1 MTTMRAMVMRSAG
14 AALPSSPLTLENR
27 PMPTIS
33 APTDVVV
40 RIAGAGVCRTDIHLL
55 TGVMH
60 APTPLILGHENSGY
74 VHAIGSAVTAVAVGD
89 SVLCYPFITSGLD
102 RSERA
107 GGHAGANG
115 RRTPGINTDGG
126 FCEFLLTTERSVLR
140 VPETADLPALSAL
153 TDAGLAAQRACMR
166 ASAQLMPTDLVVLLG
181 IGGLGHLAL
190 QILRATSAATIIAVD
205 INGETRTLAE
215 QLGAAASLHPD
226 ELDAYVNNARVVIDF
241 VGSDATVRLSRRLLA
256 FGGSYIGVAIGGQI
270 EVPLTELVERE
281 LRFEGI
287 FVGTY
292 EDLCNVTNLA
302 LTGKVRP
309 IVQKY
314 DLEDANRAIDDL
326 ANGRIRGRAV
336 LTP

>member
-1 MTTMRAMVMRSAG
+1 MRAMVMRSAS
-14 AALPSSPLTLENR
+14 AALSNSPLALEDR
-27 PMPTIS
+27 PTPTIS
-33 APTDVVV
+33 SPADVVV

-89 SVLCYPFITSGLD
+89 PVLCYPFITSGLD
-102 RSERA
+102 RTERA

-140 VPETADLPALSAL
+140 VPETADLPALSSL

-190 QILRATSAATIIAVD
+190 QILRACSAATIVAVD
-205 INGETRTLAE
+205 INGETRTFAE
-215 QLGAAASLHPD
+215 QLGATASLHPD
-226 ELDAYVNNARVVIDF
+226 ELDAYLNNARVVIDF
-241 VGSDATVRLSRRLLA
+241 VGSDATVQLSRRLLA

-292 EDLCNVTNLA
+292 EDLCNVTDLA
-302 LTGKVRP
+302 LSGKVRP
-309 IVQKY
+309 KVQKY

>member
-27 PMPTIS
+27 PTPTIS

-205 INGETRTLAE
+205 INGETRTFAE

>member
-1 MTTMRAMVMRSAG
+1 MRAMVMRSAG

-27 PMPTIS
+27 PTPTIS

-60 APTPLILGHENSGY
+60 APT
-74 VHAIGSAVTAVAVGD
+74 VGD

>member
-1 MTTMRAMVMRSAG
+1 MTFMRAMVMRSAN
-14 AALPSSPLTLENR
+14 AVLPSFPLTYEDR
-27 PMPTIS
+27 PSPTIS

-40 RIAGAGVCRTDIHLL
+40 RIVGAGVCRTDIHLL
-55 TGVMH
+55 TGAMH

-89 SVLCYPFITSGLD
+89 PVLCYPFITSGLD

-115 RRTPGINTDGG
+115 RRTPGINIDGG

-153 TDAGLAAQRACMR
+153 TDAGLAAQRACVR
-166 ASAQLMPTDLVVLLG
+166 ASAELMPSDIVVLLG

-190 QILRATSAATIIAVD
+190 QILRATTAATIVAVD
-205 INGETRTLAE
+205 INAETRALAE
-215 QLGAAASLHPD
+215 HLGAAASLHPD
-226 ELDAYVNNARVVIDF
+226 ELDAYFNNARVVIDF
-241 VGSDATVRLSRRLLA
+241 VGSNATVQLSRRLIA

-302 LTGKVRP
+302 LSGKVRP
-309 IVQKY
+309 TINKY
-314 DLEDANRAIDDL
+314 DLEDANRAVDDL
-326 ANGRIRGRAV
+326 VNGRIRGRAV

>member
-1 MTTMRAMVMRSAG
+1 
-14 AALPSSPLTLENR
+14 
-27 PMPTIS
+27 
-33 APTDVVV
+33 
-40 RIAGAGVCRTDIHLL
+40 
-55 TGVMH
+55 
-60 APTPLILGHENSGY
+60 
-74 VHAIGSAVTAVAVGD
+74 
-89 SVLCYPFITSGLD
+89 
-102 RSERA
+102 
-107 GGHAGANG
+107 
-115 RRTPGINTDGG
+115 
-126 FCEFLLTTERSVLR
+126 VLR

>member
-1 MTTMRAMVMRSAG
+1 MRAMVMRSAN
-14 AALPSSPLTLENR
+14 AALPSSPLSLEER
-27 PMPTIS
+27 PTPTIS

-55 TGVMH
+55 TGIMH

-74 VHAIGSAVTAVAVGD
+74 VHEIGSAVTAVAVGD
-89 SVLCYPFITSGLD
+89 PVLCYPFITSGLD

-126 FCEFLLTTERSVLR
+126 FCEFLLTTERSVLK

-190 QILRATSAATIIAVD
+190 QILRATSAASIIAVD
-205 INGETRTLAE
+205 INGETRTLAK
-215 QLGAAASLHPD
+215 QLGAATSLHPD
-226 ELDAYVNNARVVIDF
+226 ELDAYVKNARVVIDF
-241 VGSDATVRLSRRLLA
+241 VGSDATVQLSRRLLA

-270 EVPLTELVERE
+270 EVPLTELVEHE

-302 LTGKVRP
+302 LSGKVRP

>member
-1 MTTMRAMVMRSAG
+1 MTTMRAMVMRSAN

-27 PMPTIS
+27 PTPTIS
-33 APTDVVV
+33 TPTDVVV
-40 RIAGAGVCRTDIHLL
+40 RIAGSGVCRTDIHLL
-55 TGVMH
+55 TGVMQ

-89 SVLCYPFITSGLD
+89 PVLCYPFITSGLD

-107 GGHAGANG
+107 GGHASANG

-190 QILRATSAATIIAVD
+190 QILRATSAATIVAVD

-302 LTGKVRP
+302 LSGKVRP

-326 ANGRIRGRAV
+326 AIGRIRGRAV